1 MAKTANFWYNFAKK
15 GYTPLSDFYQIWLGE
30 GVPVLLPP
38 AKFHRCGLKNMGL
51 QPPKSPKLVFFGI
64 NLPKSGIPPYAIFLQ
79 NLTWGRESQVRIVR
93 YASVT
98 QMCCRYPLSVTSGS
112 MFTLT
117 SFAVKIFRIDLGTL
131 HHIFLRKVRY
141 LLRFKNSDNLIC
153 SLFLDNASSEI
164 NYSARS
170 IRQM

>member
-64 NLPKSGIPPYAIFLQ
+64 NLPKSGIPPYAIFFTKF
-79 NLTWGRESQVRIVR
+79 NLGKGVPGPHRQVRVGNTD
-93 YASVT
+93 VL
-98 QMCCRYPLSVTSGS
+98 PLS
-112 MFTLT
+112 
-117 SFAVKIFRIDLGTL
+117 AVRDFGVYVYVDVFCCENFS
-131 HHIFLRKVRY
+131 H
-141 LLRFKNSDNLIC
+141 
-153 SLFLDNASSEI
+153 
-164 NYSARS
+164 
-170 IRQM
+170 